1 MDTLFSALA
10 STLADGWGVFLV
22 MVSGSAEQLVLKFTP
37 FALFLEMP
45 LYVLTWLGLAHY
57 LWRQHTEAPAEVP
70 YYPRVSCICNAY
82 AEGRDVQYSV
92 RSLLEQIY
100 PGHIELILVLDGAVH
115 NRVTY
120 QAITQL
126 VGGFRNSRSRSVRFI
141 PKPQRGGRVSATN
154 TGLLYATGEIVMA
167 LDADTSFDNDMVAMA
182 VRPFV
187 DPNVVGATGPLRVRN
202 AGRTLATRLQAVEY
216 MLAIY
221 LGKVGLA
228 EWNLINNLPGAYMI
242 YRKSIVDHV
251 GGWNTGTGEDLDLT
265 LRVKQY
271 IRRYPGLRMVF
282 APGAVAHTEVPESFA
297 GFFKQRLRWDGDLSY
312 IYFRKHWHAFSPMI
326 GWRNFLG
333 VVWYGLLFQVFLPI
347 LQVCFFAYYL
357 LFEPAAFF
365 VGLMLLV
372 YCFYGLLCL
381 FQFLLFI
388 ALLSERPRQDLPFLA
403 ILPLMPV
410 FMVCARVWSAI
421 ATFHEWFNRAHQ
433 DSPMGPWWV
442 IRQGGP
448 K

>member
-1 MDTLFSALA
+1 VDALIGG
-10 STLADGWGVFLV
+10 LQVFLTFL
-22 MVSGSAEQLVLKFTP
+22 SGSTQQLALKFAP
-37 FALFLEMP
+37 FVVLLEMP
-45 LYVLTWLGLAHY
+45 LYVITWLGVMHY
-57 LWRQHTEAPAEVP
+57 LWRRHTEPPADVP

-82 AEGRDVQYSV
+82 AEGFDVQYSV

-100 PGHIELILVLDGAVH
+100 PGHIELILVLDGAVK
-115 NRVTY
+115 NKPTY
-120 QAITQL
+120 DAIVEL
-126 VGGFRNSRSRSVRFI
+126 SHHFNNEDKRRSVRFI

-167 LDADTSFDNDMVAMA
+167 LDADTSFDNDMVAHA
-182 VRPFV
+182 VKPFI

-202 AGRTLATRLQAVEY
+202 SKKSLATRLQAIEY

-251 GGWNTGTGEDLDLT
+251 GGWNTGTGEDLDMI

-271 IRRYPGLRMVF
+271 IRRHPKLRLVF
-282 APGAVAHTEVPESFA
+282 APGAIAHTEVPDTFR
-297 GFFKQRLRWDGDLSY
+297 GFYIQRLRWDGDLSY
-312 IYFRKHWHAFSPMI
+312 IYFRKHWHSFSPLV
-326 GWRNFLG
+326 GWKNFLSIT
-333 VVWYGLLFQVFLPI
+333 WYGLLFQIFLPM
-347 LQVCFFAYYL
+347 LQVGFMAWL
-357 LFEPAAFF
+357 LWTKPAAFF
-365 VGLMLLV
+365 IGVMLLV
-372 YCFYGLLCL
+372 YAFYATITL
-381 FQFLLFI
+381 FQFLLFLT
-388 ALLSERPRQDLPFLA
+388 LLSERPRQDAPFIAL
-403 ILPLMPV
+403 LPLMPL
-410 FMVCARVWSAI
+410 FMISARVWSVV

-448 K
+448 R

>member
-1 MDTLFSALA
+1 MDAALDTLAQ
-10 STLADGWGVFLV
+10 GWIVFLTLV
-22 MVSGSAEQLVLKFTP
+22 GGSTQQLVFKFAP
-37 FALFLEMP
+37 FVLLLEMP
-45 LYVLTWLGLAHY
+45 LYVITWVGVMHY
-57 LWRQHTEAPAEVP
+57 LWRRHTEPPADIP
-70 YYPRVSCICNAY
+70 WYPRVSCICNAY

-100 PGHIELILVLDGAVH
+100 PGHIELIVVLDGAVK

-120 QAITQL
+120 EAIVEL
-126 VGGFRNSRSRSVRFI
+126 VRHFRSDPRRSVRFI

-167 LDADTSFDNDMVAMA
+167 LDADTSFDNDMVAHA
-182 VRPFV
+182 IKPFV
-187 DPNVVGATGPLRVRN
+187 DPNVVGATGPLRARN
-202 AGRTLATRLQAVEY
+202 ARKSLITRLQAVEY

-242 YRKSIVDHV
+242 YRKAIVDYV

-271 IRRYPGLRMVF
+271 ISRHPGLRMVF
-282 APGAVAHTEVPESFA
+282 APGAIAHTEVPDTFRSF
-297 GFFKQRLRWDGDLSY
+297 FIQRLRWDGDLSY
-312 IYFRKHWHAFSPMI
+312 IYFRKHWHSFSPLI
-326 GWRNFLG
+326 GWKNFISIT
-333 VVWYGLLFQVFLPI
+333 WYGLLFQVFLPI
-347 LQVCFFAYYL
+347 LQIGFFAYL
-357 LFEPAAFF
+357 LWARPLPFF
-365 VGLMLLV
+365 IGVMLLV
-372 YCFYGLLCL
+372 YAFYAVLTL
-381 FQFLLFI
+381 FQFLLFVT
-388 ALLSERPRQDLPFLA
+388 LLSERPRQDAGFITLV
-403 ILPLMPV
+403 PLMPL
-410 FMVCARVWSAI
+410 FMVSARVWSVV

-448 K
+448 R

>member
-1 MDTLFSALA
+1 MDALIGG
-10 STLADGWGVFLV
+10 LNVFLTLV
-22 MVSGSAEQLVLKFTP
+22 GGSAQQLALKFAP
-37 FALFLEMP
+37 FVVILELP
-45 LYVLTWLGLAHY
+45 LYFITWLGVMHY
-57 LWRQHTEAPAEVP
+57 LWRRHSEPPADLP

-100 PGHIELILVLDGAVH
+100 PGHIELILVLDGAVK
-115 NRVTY
+115 NRDTY
-120 QAITQL
+120 HAIVEL
-126 VGGFRNSRSRSVRFI
+126 SRHFNTEDTRRSVRFI

-167 LDADTSFDNDMVAMA
+167 LDADTSFDNDMVAHA
-182 VRPFV
+182 IKPFA
-187 DPNVVGATGPLRVRN
+187 DPNVVGATGPLRARN
-202 AGRTLATRLQAVEY
+202 ARKSLVTRLQAVEY

-271 IRRYPGLRMVF
+271 ISRHPKLRLVF
-282 APGAVAHTEVPESFA
+282 APGAIAHTEVPDTFKSF
-297 GFFKQRLRWDGDLSY
+297 FIQRLRWDGDLSY
-312 IYFRKHWHAFSPMI
+312 IYFRKHWHSFSPLV
-326 GWRNFLG
+326 GWKNFLSIT
-333 VVWYGLLFQVFLPI
+333 WYGLLFQIFLPM
-347 LQVCFFAYYL
+347 LQVGFMAWL
-357 LFEPAAFF
+357 LWTKPAAFF
-365 VGLMLLV
+365 IGVMLLV
-372 YCFYGLLCL
+372 YAFYASITL
-381 FQFLLFI
+381 FQFLMFVT
-388 ALLSERPRQDLPFLA
+388 LLSERPRQDAPF
-403 ILPLMPV
+403 ILMVPLMPL
-410 FMVCARVWSAI
+410 FMISARIWSVV
-421 ATFHEWFNRAHQ
+421 ATFHEWFNSAHQ

-448 K
+448 R

>member
-1 MDTLFSALA
+1 MDTLLA
-10 STLADGWGVFLV
+10 GLQVFLTFL
-22 MVSGSAEQLVLKFTP
+22 SGSTQQLALKFAP
-37 FALFLEMP
+37 FVVLLEMP
-45 LYVLTWLGLAHY
+45 LYCLTWLGVMHY
-57 LWRQHTEAPAEVP
+57 LWRRHSEPPADVP

-100 PGHIELILVLDGAVH
+100 PGHIELILVLDGAVK

-120 QAITQL
+120 QAIVEL
-126 VGGFRNSRSRSVRFI
+126 SRQFNTEDTRRSVRFI

-167 LDADTSFDNDMVAMA
+167 LDADTSFDNDMVANA
-182 VRPFV
+182 IKPFV
-187 DPNVVGATGPLRVRN
+187 DPNVVGATGPLRARN
-202 AGRTLATRLQAVEY
+202 SKKSLVTRLQAVEY

-271 IRRYPGLRMVF
+271 ISRHPQLRLVF
-282 APGAVAHTEVPESFA
+282 APGAIAHTEVPDTFKSF
-297 GFFKQRLRWDGDLSY
+297 FIQRLRWDGDLSY
-312 IYFRKHWHAFSPMI
+312 IYFRKHWHSFSPLV
-326 GWRNFLG
+326 GWKNFLSIT
-333 VVWYGLLFQVFLPI
+333 WYGLLFQVFLPM
-347 LQVCFFAYYL
+347 LQVGFMAWLLWTKPLPFFIG
-357 LFEPAAFF
+357 
-365 VGLMLLV
+365 VMLLV
-372 YCFYGLLCL
+372 YAFYFVLTV
-381 FQFLLFI
+381 FQFLLFVT
-388 ALLSERPRQDLPFLA
+388 LLSERPRQDAPF
-403 ILPLMPV
+403 IVMLPLMPL
-410 FMVCARVWSAI
+410 FMISARIWSVI

-448 K
+448 R